1 MHTGYSFG
9 RVVYSFFGIIRFL
22 LKAVF
27 LICLWEICSVR
38 YPFGVF
44 PVGSVSTTVSLQC
57 FIAWLLVKIWFCY
70 STWITPVL
78 ALDYSS
84 TCIGLLQYFYRITP
98 VLEPDSVK
106 VLHGRHKL

>member
-44 PVGSVSTTVSLQC
+44 PVGLVSTTVSLQC
-57 FIAWLLVKIWFCY
+57 FIAWLLVKIRFCY
-70 STWITPVL
+70 STCT
-78 ALDYSS
+78 
-84 TCIGLLQYFYRITP
+84 GLLQYLHWITP

-106 VLHGRHKL
+106 VLHGRHEL